1 MIVSTKG
8 RYALRVMIDLA
19 EHQKE
24 AYIPMKDVA
33 KRQHISLKYIEKI
46 TDKIKDDENHYN
58 VIGELSESANG
69 NNVERITFERYV
81 LAAYF
86 D

>member
-1 MIVSTKG
+1 MI
-8 RYALRVMIDLA
+8 
-19 EHQKE
+19 
-24 AYIPMKDVA
+24 
-33 KRQHISLKYIEKI
+33 LKYIKKI

-58 VIGELSESANG
+58 VIGELSELANG